1 MSTPPKSILIVGS
14 GVFGLSTSYALA
26 QRPAYSS
33 TSITVLDRSP
43 FPSLDGSSIDSSR
56 IIRADYSD
64 PAYAAL
70 ASAAQ
75 QEWRKQGP
83 DDLGGEGRYTESG
96 LVLVSDKG
104 VQGEHYVCE
113 SLANVQ
119 KLMND
124 SGDSSAI
131 QELPS
136 RSEIEASAGTGGGS
150 GAFGYINRRSGWA
163 DAEAS
168 MVWLRKQVEKTGRV
182 KFVHAEVQS
191 LIRDGGFKRVL
202 GVKLRDGSETRADL
216 TVCKIRI
223 S

>member
-1 MSTPPKSILIVGS
+1 MTAPPKSILIVGS

-33 TSITVLDRSP
+33 TPITVLDRSP
-43 FPSLDGSSIDSSR
+43 FPSQDGSSIDSSR

-96 LVLVSDKG
+96 LVLVSEKG
-104 VQGEHYVCE
+104 VQGEHYVRE
-113 SLANVQ
+113 SLVNVQ
-119 KLMND
+119 QLMND

-136 RSEIEASAGTGGGS
+136 RSAIKAEARTGGGS
-150 GAFGYINRRSGWA
+150 GAFGYVNRRSGWA

-168 MVWLRKQVEKTGRV
+168 MVWLRKQVEQTGRV

-191 LIRDGGFKRVL
+191 LIRDEGFKRVL
-202 GVKLRDGSETRADL
+202 GVKLKDGSETRAEL
-216 TVCKIRI
+216 TVRRIRI